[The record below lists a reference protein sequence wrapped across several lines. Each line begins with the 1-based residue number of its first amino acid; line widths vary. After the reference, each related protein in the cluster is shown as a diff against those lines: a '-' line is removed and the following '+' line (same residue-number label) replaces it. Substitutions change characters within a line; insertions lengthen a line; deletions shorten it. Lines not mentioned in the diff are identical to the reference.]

1 MEKTHNIALFIDG
14 DNVSKNTFQDN
25 FNEIKLKGRICIKRI
40 YFDFNSKLDEKW
52 KSLVL
57 TNGIESVSVLNLPG
71 KNSTDIRLMLDM
83 IKEYYSNPIIDI
95 YIIMSSDS
103 DFYHIATFLRS
114 CGKKVI
120 CYGEKHTPMLLKNV
134 CDEFILCK
142 NKSNQPNILTQ
153 SISNLTQTNNN
164 LNQQNFNV
172 TQPNKV
178 TIDLNSDNIIL
189 NEEEQIYNELRQI
202 DFYCIL
208 KTDIKHNKWTKYPY
222 YIEYKN
228 KIYIVRDTIEY
239 IKLINQNKNLENK
252 NLSILK
258 DLLKRADSSFNE
270 KNWNFYNFKDFVNSI
285 FPNQIETTFDPDRK
299 IEIITK
305 INM

>member
-14 DNVSKNTFQDN
+14 DNVSKNSFQEN
-25 FNEIKLKGRICIKRI
+25 FNEIKLKGRICIKRV
-40 YFDFNSKLDEKW
+40 YFDFNSKLDDKW

-57 TNGIESVSVLNLPG
+57 TNGIESISVLNLPG

-83 IKEYYSNPIIDI
+83 IKEYYSNPVIDI

-142 NKSNQPNILTQ
+142 NKSNQINVLSQPTLLHQ
-153 SISNLTQTNNN
+153 STLLYQSNLYNQTNNKISTEN
-164 LNQQNFNV
+164 NNEIQ
-172 TQPNKV
+172 
-178 TIDLNSDNIIL
+178 II
-189 NEEEQIYNELRQI
+189 NEEEQIYQELRLI
-202 DFYCIL
+202 DFYCIV
-208 KTDIKHNKWTKYPY
+208 KTDIKHNKWSKYNY
-222 YIEYKN
+222 YVEYKN
-228 KIYIVRDTIEY
+228 KIYIIRDMIEY
-239 IKLINQNKNLENK
+239 IKLINQNRNLENK

-270 KNWNFYNFKDFVNSI
+270 KNWNFNNFKEFIHCI
-285 FPNQIETTFDPDRK
+285 FPNQIETTFDPERK
-299 IEIITK
+299 IEIIVK
-305 INM
+305 III